1 MLTLILQANVTQRIE
16 AALEK
21 AGRHEIGGVLM
32 AEHLGDDVFTITDL
46 TVHKRGTLASFVRR
60 IEDALTSLTSFFVR
74 TNHDYTKFNYI
85 GEWHSH
91 PSFELEPS
99 PKDDA
104 SMIEIVLDPNVGAK
118 FAVLLLVKLNMEKGL
133 LANAHL
139 YLPDSTRRRCN
150 LTYASSLAAGH
161 VGG

>member
-1 MLTLILQANVTQRIE
+1 MLTLMLHPSVTQTIE

-32 AEHLGDDVFTITDL
+32 AEHVAVNEFTVTEL
-46 TVHKRGTLASFVRR
+46 TVHKRGAFASFVRR
-60 IEDALTSLTSFFVR
+60 IEDALTSLTTFFVR
-74 TNHDYTKFNYI
+74 TNHDYRRFNYI

-104 SMIEIVLDPNVGAK
+104 AMMEIVLDPKVGAE
-118 FAVLLLVKLNMEKGL
+118 FAVLLLVKLDVERRL
-133 LANAHL
+133 LANAL
-139 YLPDSTRRRCN
+139 VYLPDSTRHRCN
-150 LTYASSLAAGH
+150 LAAASSMA
-161 VGG
+161 